1 MDFKRAFDSVS
12 HGNLWH
18 MLYSMGISGKLL
30 HLLMHFYKEE
40 YFTMSEG
47 SLLKSLSQ
55 QEILSPLLFL
65 LLISDIEGYFGEV
78 ELLGQPTSSGE
89 G

>member
-1 MDFKRAFDSVS
+1 
-12 HGNLWH
+12 
-18 MLYSMGISGKLL
+18 
-30 HLLMHFYKEE
+30 MHFYKEE